1 MFSFL
6 GTISSKPGVRHISV
20 SLEKKEATVKFDPI
34 SVSAAEI
41 TEFINDMGFDA
52 QLLSGG
58 GDFTLPGTNIIHISV

>member
-1 MFSFL
+1 M
-6 GTISSKPGVRHISV
+6 
-20 SLEKKEATVKFDPI
+20 SLENKEASVKFDPM

-58 GDFTLPGTNIIHISV
+58 GDSAPLSMCHISQLCKDYPPSPL